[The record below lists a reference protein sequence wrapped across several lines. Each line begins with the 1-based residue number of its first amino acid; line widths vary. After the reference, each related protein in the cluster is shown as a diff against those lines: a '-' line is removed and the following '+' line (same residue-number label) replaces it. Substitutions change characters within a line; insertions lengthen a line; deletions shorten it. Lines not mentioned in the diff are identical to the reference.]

1 MTRPPRLP
9 ALAAAVALTCLAA
22 LTACSS
28 GAEDDTAQTVTATLL
43 PPIAQPGAEPAPAT
57 DARSVVQAT
66 VEPADEGRALTLE
79 RAAGQRWEEAGTA
92 ELSGDGTATF
102 LVDDPDAEYRVVAE
116 ESGDLAATTSE
127 PVEGSTSFGDLDFD
141 EAFDGDELAPI
152 WIHRGAEYNPEGLR
166 ACSRG
171 SEDAAE
177 VGGGTLALEV
187 IKDPSRTEQCTAKKD
202 NGKTLGQFDY
212 RLNGHVA
219 TNRLFMYG
227 VTAARIKFQRE
238 QGQHGSFWLQS
249 PIAEGDTPAV
259 AGAEIDIVEYFGDSD
274 DDRLAS
280 FIYYPTEDGA
290 VKEGDWIEGASEFLA
305 DKDDDWWKAYHVFS
319 LEWTPDEYVIRIDG
333 QEAWRT
339 DQGVSQTSEFIVLSL
354 LSSDY
359 ELPNLPDEDLLP
371 QVMDV
376 DWVRHWLPTEG

>member
-1 MTRPPRLP
+1 M
-9 ALAAAVALTCLAA
+9 
-22 LTACSS
+22 
-28 GAEDDTAQTVTATLL
+28 
-43 PPIAQPGAEPAPAT
+43 
-57 DARSVVQAT
+57 
-66 VEPADEGRALTLE
+66 
-79 RAAGQRWEEAGTA
+79 
-92 ELSGDGTATF
+92 
-102 LVDDPDAEYRVVAE
+102 
-116 ESGDLAATTSE
+116 
-127 PVEGSTSFGDLDFD
+127 
-141 EAFDGDELAPI
+141 
-152 WIHRGAEYNPEGLR
+152 
-166 ACSRG
+166 
-171 SEDAAE
+171 
-177 VGGGTLALEV
+177 GGGTLALEV

-280 FIYYPTEDGA
+280 FIYYPTEDGS

>member
-1 MTRPPRLP
+1 
-9 ALAAAVALTCLAA
+9 
-22 LTACSS
+22 
-28 GAEDDTAQTVTATLL
+28 
-43 PPIAQPGAEPAPAT
+43 
-57 DARSVVQAT
+57 
-66 VEPADEGRALTLE
+66 
-79 RAAGQRWEEAGTA
+79 
-92 ELSGDGTATF
+92 
-102 LVDDPDAEYRVVAE
+102 
-116 ESGDLAATTSE
+116 
-127 PVEGSTSFGDLDFD
+127 
-141 EAFDGDELAPI
+141 
-152 WIHRGAEYNPEGLR
+152 
-166 ACSRG
+166 
-171 SEDAAE
+171 
-177 VGGGTLALEV
+177 
-187 IKDPSRTEQCTAKKD
+187 
-202 NGKTLGQFDY
+202 
-212 RLNGHVA
+212 
-219 TNRLFMYG
+219 MYG

-280 FIYYPTEDGA
+280 FIYYPTEDGS